1 MVNVA
6 SPDFSEMVGVPFWE
20 LPFNHISNCLD
31 IGPRSD
37 YVTTALAART
47 MMIEQG
53 SGVVINISSHGAETY
68 LLSVPYGVGKAAI
81 DRVTRDTAFE
91 LRPHGIAVVS
101 LWPGLVLTEGLLAN
115 TVETEDGRRELHGLD
130 ISFGETPKF
139 NGLAV
144 VALAADPAIME
155 RTGGSF
161 WSASLAREY
170 GFTEDD
176 GHLPPEMANTV
187 LTSMGD
193 DMPDYWRGV
202 ERGACVSE
210 DGVSGCPHFPTITA
224 QGLDPDPLL
233 AELRTTEPVVRV
245 QLPFGEPLWM
255 LTRYE
260 DVRAM
265 LADPRFSRT
274 ATIGTDVGRM
284 AEFFPI
290 EDSILGMDPPGHT
303 RIRRLVSG
311 IFTARRM
318 QALRGRA
325 QEIVDGLLDAMEQA
339 EQPVDFVQ
347 AVALPLPITMICELL
362 GVPFED
368 RQRFNGWA
376 DIFMTSSGHTVEEL
390 LDAHGQLTAYL
401 ADLIAKRR
409 VEPTDDILGA
419 LVSAR
424 DEDPS
429 VITEG
434 ELQSLLM
441 AILVAGYETTAN
453 QLGKFV
459 LCLLERPDQLQIL
472 RAQPELMANAVEEL
486 MRFVPLSAGSQLAY
500 LATEDVEVGGVL
512 IRAGE
517 GVMPSTASA
526 NRDESVFP
534 HADQIDVERTDIFQL
549 GFGHG
554 SHYCLGAHLARVELQ
569 VALTSLFA
577 RFPDL
582 RLADGV
588 DAVRWKDGSAVWG
601 LEFLRLCF

>member
-1 MVNVA
+1 VN
-6 SPDFSEMVGVPFWE
+6 
-20 LPFNHISNCLD
+20 
-31 IGPRSD
+31 
-37 YVTTALAART
+37 
-47 MMIEQG
+47 
-53 SGVVINISSHGAETY
+53 GA
-68 LLSVPYGVGKAAI
+68 G
-81 DRVTRDTAFE
+81 
-91 LRPHGIAVVS
+91 
-101 LWPGLVLTEGLLAN
+101 
-115 TVETEDGRRELHGLD
+115 
-130 ISFGETPKF
+130 
-139 NGLAV
+139 
-144 VALAADPAIME
+144 M
-155 RTGGSF
+155 
-161 WSASLAREY
+161 
-170 GFTEDD
+170 
-176 GHLPPEMANTV
+176 
-187 LTSMGD
+187 
-193 DMPDYWRGV
+193 
-202 ERGACVSE
+202 
-210 DGVSGCPHFPTITA
+210 SGCPHFPTVTA

-233 AELRTTEPVVRV
+233 AELRTSEPVVRV

-260 DVRAM
+260 DVRSM
-265 LADPRFSRT
+265 LADTRFSRT

-284 AEFFPI
+284 SEYFPI

-303 RIRRLVSG
+303 RIRRLVSTT
-311 IFTARRM
+311 FTARRM

-325 QEIVDGLLDAMEQA
+325 QEIVDGLLDAMQEA

-368 RQRFNGWA
+368 REQFNGWA

-424 DEDPS
+424 DADES
-429 VITEG
+429 VMTEG
-434 ELQSLLM
+434 QLQSLLM

-459 LCLLERPDQLQIL
+459 LCLLERPDQLQIV
-472 RAQPELMANAVEEL
+472 REHPELMANAVEEL

-500 LATEDVEVGGVL
+500 LATEDVEIGGAL

-517 GVMPSTASA
+517 GVMPATASA
-526 NRDESVFP
+526 NRDESVFA
-534 HADQIDVERTDIFQL
+534 HADQVDVERPDIFQL

-582 RLADGV
+582 RLAVPAGEV
-588 DAVRWKDGSAVWG
+588 PWKDGSAVWG
-601 LEFLRLCF
+601 LEALPLLF

>member
-1 MVNVA
+1 M
-6 SPDFSEMVGVPFWE
+6 
-20 LPFNHISNCLD
+20 
-31 IGPRSD
+31 
-37 YVTTALAART
+37 
-47 MMIEQG
+47 
-53 SGVVINISSHGAETY
+53 
-68 LLSVPYGVGKAAI
+68 
-81 DRVTRDTAFE
+81 
-91 LRPHGIAVVS
+91 
-101 LWPGLVLTEGLLAN
+101 
-115 TVETEDGRRELHGLD
+115 
-130 ISFGETPKF
+130 
-139 NGLAV
+139 
-144 VALAADPAIME
+144 
-155 RTGGSF
+155 
-161 WSASLAREY
+161 
-170 GFTEDD
+170 
-176 GHLPPEMANTV
+176 
-187 LTSMGD
+187 
-193 DMPDYWRGV
+193 
-202 ERGACVSE
+202 
-210 DGVSGCPHFPTITA
+210 SGCPHFPTVTQ

-233 AELRTTEPVVRV
+233 TELRANEPVVRV
-245 QLPFGEPLWM
+245 QLPFGEPIWM

-303 RIRRLVSG
+303 RIRRLVSA

-325 QEIVDGLLDAMEQA
+325 QEIVDGLLDAMEQS

-368 RQRFNGWA
+368 RQKFNGWA

-390 LDAHGQLTAYL
+390 IDAHGQLTAYL
-401 ADLIAKRR
+401 ADMIAKRR

-419 LVSAR
+419 LVVAR
-424 DEDPS
+424 DEDPDA
-429 VITEG
+429 ITEG

-472 RAQPELMANAVEEL
+472 REHPELMANAVEEL
-486 MRFVPLSAGSQLAY
+486 MRFIPLSAGSQLAY

-526 NRDESVFP
+526 NRDESVFD
-534 HADQIDVERTDIFQL
+534 HADRIDVERTDIFQL

-582 RLADGV
+582 RLADRA
-588 DAVRWKDGSAVWG
+588 DAARWKDGSAVWG
-601 LEFLRLCF
+601 LESLLLCF

>member
-1 MVNVA
+1 M
-6 SPDFSEMVGVPFWE
+6 
-20 LPFNHISNCLD
+20 
-31 IGPRSD
+31 
-37 YVTTALAART
+37 T
-47 MMIEQG
+47 
-53 SGVVINISSHGAETY
+53 
-68 LLSVPYGVGKAAI
+68 
-81 DRVTRDTAFE
+81 
-91 LRPHGIAVVS
+91 
-101 LWPGLVLTEGLLAN
+101 
-115 TVETEDGRRELHGLD
+115 
-130 ISFGETPKF
+130 
-139 NGLAV
+139 
-144 VALAADPAIME
+144 
-155 RTGGSF
+155 
-161 WSASLAREY
+161 
-170 GFTEDD
+170 
-176 GHLPPEMANTV
+176 
-187 LTSMGD
+187 
-193 DMPDYWRGV
+193 
-202 ERGACVSE
+202 
-210 DGVSGCPHFPTITA
+210 GCPHFPTVTE

-233 AELRTTEPVVRV
+233 ADLRATQPVVRV
-245 QLPFGEPLWM
+245 QLPYGEPLWM

-274 ATIGTDVGRM
+274 ATIGTDIGRM

-303 RIRRLVSG
+303 RIRRLVSAT
-311 IFTARRM
+311 FTARRM

-325 QEIVDGLLDAMEQA
+325 QEIVDDLLDAMAQA

-368 RQRFNGWA
+368 RAKFNGWA

-390 LDAHGQLTAYL
+390 IDAHGQLTAYL
-401 ADLIAKRR
+401 ADMIATRR
-409 VEPTDDILGA
+409 AEPTDDILGA
-419 LVSAR
+419 LVAAR
-424 DEDPS
+424 DEDPT

-459 LCLLERPDQLQIL
+459 LCLLDNPGQLQLLRERPDLI
-472 RAQPELMANAVEEL
+472 PNAVEEL
-486 MRFVPLSAGSQLAY
+486 MRLIPLSAGSQLAY
-500 LATEDVEVGGVL
+500 LATEDVEIGGVL

-534 HADQIDVERTDIFQL
+534 HADRLDVERPDIFQL

-569 VALTSLFA
+569 VALESLLA

-582 RLADGV
+582 RLAV
-588 DAVRWKDGSAVWG
+588 SASEVPWKDGSAVWG
-601 LEFLRLCF
+601 LEALPLCF